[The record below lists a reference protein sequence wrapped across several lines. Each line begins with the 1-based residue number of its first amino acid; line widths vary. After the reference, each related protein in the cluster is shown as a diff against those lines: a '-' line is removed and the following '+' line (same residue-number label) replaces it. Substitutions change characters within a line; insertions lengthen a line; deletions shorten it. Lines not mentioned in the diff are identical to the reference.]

1 MKLYHGST
9 QIVEKPLVSYGR
21 DNLDFG
27 KGFYTTNLQEQAEKW
42 VQRFILLG
50 KKGFINIYDFQD
62 KDIKEK
68 RRYKIFS
75 EYNEEW
81 LDFIL
86 SCRSGG
92 KDYLSYD
99 IIEGGIANDKVFNT
113 IELYLS
119 KLIDKSEALKRLKF
133 EKPNNQICF
142 ISQDILNN
150 VLLYE
155 SAYELSGK
163 SV

>member
-1 MKLYHGST
+1 MKLYHGSKD
-9 QIVEKPLVSYGR
+9 IVDKPLVSYGR

-27 KGFYTTNLQEQAEKW
+27 KGFYTTNVQAQAEKW

-50 KKGFINIYDFQD
+50 HKGYINVYDYD
-62 KDIKEK
+62 ETEARTKY
-68 RRYKIFS
+68 RYKNFL

-86 SCRSGG
+86 ACRNGS
-92 KDYLSYD
+92 KIYQDYD

-113 IELYLS
+113 VELYFQN
-119 KLIDKSEALKRLKF
+119 LIDKETALSRLKY

-142 ISQDILNN
+142 INQKVQDA
-150 VLLYE
+150 VLHFE
-155 SAYELSGK
+155 SYYELKGNN
-163 SV
+163 